1 VSAKSRIIGAGPYD
15 QFIQTDASIN
25 PGNSGGPLLNLKGEV
40 VGINTAIVS
49 GGQGIGFAI
58 PINVAKDMLSQLK
71 TRGKVARG
79 WLGVVIQKMT
89 PEIAKSFG
97 LKESE
102 GALVAD
108 VMDQSPADKAGI
120 KRGDVIISYNGKKI
134 KDNETLPRLVAA
146 TEIGAKAK
154 IVLIRDKKQME
165 VSVVI
170 GELQEEGLRASKK
183 TEIEKDLGLV
193 VQDITAEIAKHLNLK
208 DKKGVIVTDVI
219 PGSPAQEADIRSGDV
234 IRAIGRKPVRSV
246 AEFKEAVKRSNV
258 KEGIVMLIQREN
270 ATFYAVI
277 RE

>member
-1 VSAKSRIIGAGPYD
+1 MPQFQWEGRTSSGETRKGVSKAASGDALRAALRKEGVILTSMQETKEAGKQKY
-15 QFIQTDASIN
+15 N
-25 PGNSGGPLLNLKGEV
+25 P
-40 VGINTAIVS
+40 
-49 GGQGIGFAI
+49 Q
-58 PINVAKDMLSQLK
+58 
-71 TRGKVARG
+71 
-79 WLGVVIQKMT
+79 
-89 PEIAKSFG
+89 
-97 LKESE
+97 
-102 GALVAD
+102 
-108 VMDQSPADKAGI
+108 
-120 KRGDVIISYNGKKI
+120 KKI

-146 TEIGAKAK
+146 TEIGTKAK
-154 IVLIRDKKQME
+154 IILVRDNKQME
-165 VSVVI
+165 VSVTI

-208 DKKGVIVTDVI
+208 DRKGVIVTDVI

-234 IRAIGRKPVRSV
+234 IREIGRKPVRSV